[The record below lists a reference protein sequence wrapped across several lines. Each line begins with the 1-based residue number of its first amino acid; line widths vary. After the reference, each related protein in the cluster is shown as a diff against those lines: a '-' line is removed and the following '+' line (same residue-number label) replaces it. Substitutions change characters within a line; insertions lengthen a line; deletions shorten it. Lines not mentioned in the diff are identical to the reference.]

1 MERAAG
7 VKLFMVLG
15 HEACDDVKLGNLT
28 RLLSKINPT
37 IDSVEG
43 YDGEHSSKNKEFVD
57 KVIEANVSQ
66 TMTNIRKRS
75 DLLASM

>member
-1 MERAAG
+1 
-7 VKLFMVLG
+7 
-15 HEACDDVKLGNLT
+15 VKLGNLT
-28 RLLSKINPT
+28 KLLSKIKPA